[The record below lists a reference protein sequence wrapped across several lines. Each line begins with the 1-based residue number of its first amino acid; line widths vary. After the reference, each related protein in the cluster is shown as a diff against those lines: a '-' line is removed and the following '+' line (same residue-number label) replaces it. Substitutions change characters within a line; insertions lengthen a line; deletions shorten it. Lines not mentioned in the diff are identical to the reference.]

1 MGFPLTMLKYVLVA
15 FAVPPGVL
23 VLLAGFLGVWFLR
36 GKRRA
41 AGVAFLL
48 FGALLW
54 TFSVEPVSDR
64 LIRGLESPYEQ
75 LADPKGDVIVLLG
88 GGAYERAPDLTGEG
102 APCGEMLGRLVT
114 AVRLQK
120 RLKVPVLVSGG
131 NAFRNKAS
139 EAPIVK
145 RFLVDLGVPEDRII
159 LEGESRD
166 TRENANMSAAI
177 LRRAG
182 YARPI
187 LVTSAFHMRRAVL
200 FFERAGLSV
209 TPFPTGFTTWTGM
222 KHGPEDFLPSAPA
235 LYGSATAMREY
246 LALLFYAFFP

>member
-1 MGFPLTMLKYVLVA
+1 MLKHVIVA

-23 VLLAGFLGVWFLR
+23 VLLAGILGMRFLR
-36 GKRRA
+36 GKKRA
-41 AGVAFLL
+41 AGVAVLL

-54 TFSVEPVSDR
+54 IVSLPPVSER
-64 LIRGLESPYEQ
+64 VLRGLEFPYER

-88 GGAYERAPDLTGEG
+88 GGVHEGAPDLTGKG
-102 APCGEMLGRLVT
+102 APSGEMLGRVVT

-120 RLKVPVLVSGG
+120 RLSVSVLVSGG
-131 NAFRNKAS
+131 NAFRDRAS

-166 TRENANMSAAI
+166 TRENAVLSAAI

-200 FFERAGLSV
+200 LFERAGVNV
-209 TPFPTGFTTWTGM
+209 TPFPTNFSTWTGM
-222 KHGPEDFLPSAPA
+222 RHGPEDFLPSAPA
-235 LYGSATAMREY
+235 LHGFATAMREY
-246 LALLFYAFFP
+246 LALLFYRLFP